1 MKKSCRKALGTVLC
15 NKYLV
20 TCAVIPQ
27 KQTHCFT
34 HTVCALQGILSSGI
48 QPLAVCQSMDHGR
61 TVQAVTT
68 DTFFFSE
75 NVPWAKK

>member
-1 MKKSCRKALGTVLC
+1 MCSNSTETGR
-15 NKYLV
+15 
-20 TCAVIPQ
+20 IPA
-27 KQTHCFT
+27 TG
-34 HTVCALQGILSSGI
+34 CALRGILSSGI

>member
-1 MKKSCRKALGTVLC
+1 MCSNSTDTGR
-15 NKYLV
+15 
-20 TCAVIPQ
+20 IPA
-27 KQTHCFT
+27 
-34 HTVCALQGILSSGI
+34 TVCALRGILSSGI

>member
-1 MKKSCRKALGTVLC
+1 MCSNSTETGR
-15 NKYLV
+15 
-20 TCAVIPQ
+20 IPA
-27 KQTHCFT
+27 
-34 HTVCALQGILSSGI
+34 TVCALRGILSSGI

-61 TVQAVTT
+61 TAQAVTT

>member
-1 MKKSCRKALGTVLC
+1 MCSNSTETGR
-15 NKYLV
+15 
-20 TCAVIPQ
+20 IPA
-27 KQTHCFT
+27 TA
-34 HTVCALQGILSSGI
+34 CALRGILSSGI
-48 QPLAVCQSMDHGR
+48 QPLDVCQSMDHGR